1 MHEKENNKSRKQIE
15 IRDYIKAVAVFI
27 VSVAIAL
34 VIFFEA
40 DSDGQCLQAE

>member
-34 VIFFEA
+34 VIFL
-40 DSDGQCLQAE
+40 CLRAAFH